1 MASSYYR
8 KATEREREISVTL
21 YHFYENFAKM
31 TTETNT
37 SDGWAELT
45 KEATAIQAKYPE
57 CGHTIIGIME
67 DISRMAKE
75 HSQNG

>member
-1 MASSYYR
+1 MANKWFR

-31 TTETNT
+31 TTET
-37 SDGWAELT
+37 SISEGWEEMT
-45 KEATAIQAKYPE
+45 REAVEIQKKYPE
-57 CGHTIIGIME
+57 CSDTIIGIMG

-75 HSQNG
+75 HSNG